1 MGDGN
6 HTPVAQ
12 YLGISGHVSSNN
24 SSGAVP
30 KGEDEVG
37 IAIVEIDRRLRIR
50 SYNHEF
56 AKLIGLPRNEVM
68 YSSCRV
74 IFNCVF
80 SAYSCPVLQTFIS
93 GKPLN
98 IVDIHPCTGIPG
110 PYQFTF
116 YPIKDSAQRVSRVI
130 IAIADFSRVIW
141 RLKSELEKSYS
152 RLLDVNRR
160 LRDLE
165 GITTDILS
173 IVSHELKTPLTISM
187 GCIDLAMEEED
198 IEKRRDILLMARR
211 NLMRENRIIDGML
224 ELSKIRRGIMTL
236 VFRKEDIIPLIRK
249 AVKEKL
255 PFAAQ
260 KEVKVE
266 MDVKALPEVEVD
278 PAYLVYAV
286 EQIIDNSI
294 KFNRRGGMVKV
305 SASAMDGS
313 IEIAIEDTGVG
324 IAEENLERVFEPFY
338 QEDSSSSR
346 KYPGI
351 GLGLTL
357 AKKIIEFHGGS
368 IKIESMGRGKG
379 TRCRVI
385 LPLNRR
391 G

>member
-1 MGDGN
+1 MREGN
-6 HTPVAQ
+6 HTPAAQ
-12 YLGISGHVSSNN
+12 YLGMSSHGTSNN
-24 SSGAVP
+24 WNGALP
-30 KGEDEVG
+30 KGEEEVG
-37 IAIVEIDRRLRIR
+37 IAIVEIDRRMRIR
-50 SYNHEF
+50 SYNDEF
-56 AKLIGLPRNEVM
+56 AKLIGRSRKEVLCT
-68 YSSCRV
+68 SCRV
-74 IFNCVF
+74 VFNCVF

-98 IVDIHPCTGIPG
+98 TVDMHPCTGIPG
-110 PYQFTF
+110 PYQFAF
-116 YPIKDSAQRVSRVI
+116 YPIRDSAQRVSRVLV
-130 IAIADFSRVIW
+130 AIADFSGVIW
-141 RLKSELEKSYS
+141 RLKSELERSYL
-152 RLLDVNRR
+152 RLLDVNKR
-160 LRDLE
+160 LRELE
-165 GITTDILS
+165 GVTTDILS

-198 IEKRRDILLMARR
+198 AEKRRDLLLMARR

-236 VFRKEDIIPLIRK
+236 VFRKENIIPLIYR

-260 KEVKVE
+260 REIKVE
-266 MDVKALPEVEVD
+266 MEVKALPKIEVD

-305 SASAMDGS
+305 SASAMNGRV
-313 IEIAIEDTGVG
+313 EITVEDTGIG
-324 IAEENLERVFEPFY
+324 IAEENLDRVFEPFY
-338 QEDSSSSR
+338 QEDSSASR

-357 AKKIIEFHGGS
+357 AKKIIEFHRGS
-368 IKIESMGRGKG
+368 IKIESLGRDKG
-379 TRCRVI
+379 TRCRII
-385 LPLNRR
+385 LPVNGR